1 MRKDHPWWMS
11 PVCLVLGAAIGTLAF
26 LSSAAF
32 FAGNPLSNTLMSVH
46 GVLVRDQ
53 LTKLDD
59 LEKSVVSKLLTN
71 GGLIDANTFLSSL
84 TAFYSTIIQVLV
96 ASFFVF
102 GVISFFIIKQ
112 HSLSQVETQIDESS
126 KKQFLVYIKSIEFN
140 DLVRKEISLT
150 AELETEALQEQLE
163 NVGGLIYRVEQIEE
177 RIASQSSAEEQNG
190 DPEEIR

>member
-1 MRKDHPWWMS
+1 MKKDHPWWMS
-11 PVCLVLGAAIGTLAF
+11 PICLVLGSATGTLAF
-26 LSSAAF
+26 LSCAAF

-53 LTKLDD
+53 ISKLNE
-59 LEKSVVSKLLTN
+59 LEKSVVSNMLTN

-112 HSLSQVETQIDESS
+112 HSLSQVETQVDETS
-126 KKQFLVYIKSIEFN
+126 KKQFLVYIKSMDFN
-140 DLVRKEISLT
+140 ELVRREVSLT
-150 AELETEALQEQLE
+150 VELESEAIQEQLE
-163 NVGGLIYRVEQIEE
+163 NVGSLIYRVEQIEE

-190 DPEEIR
+190 DP